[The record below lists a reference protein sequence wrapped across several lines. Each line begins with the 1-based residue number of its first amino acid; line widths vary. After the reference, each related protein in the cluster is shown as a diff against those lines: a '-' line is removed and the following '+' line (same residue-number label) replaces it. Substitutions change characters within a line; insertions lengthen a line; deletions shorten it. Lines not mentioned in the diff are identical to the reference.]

1 MVRPHQLLHPQR
13 PPATPRPAA
22 TVLLMR
28 DTPDGPQVLMTRRSA
43 TASFAPNAYVF
54 PGGGIDAAD
63 ATAHALSTRRPTQTD
78 TALTQA
84 MAAMRESFEELG
96 ILLARHA
103 DGRWATEADAQALD
117 RMGDFYAQI
126 RQRGL
131 TLAGADVFMLATLGH
146 RP

>member
-63 ATAHALSTRRPTQTD
+63 ATAHSLSTRRPTQTD

-117 RMGDFYAQI
+117 RKGDFMPRYAN
-126 RQRGL
+126 
-131 TLAGADVFMLATLGH
+131 AA
-146 RP
+146 